1 MNIKLQRLVIILLL
15 SITFTLLSFSYQRF
29 GPEIGYLGADCRPDC
44 EVHKLNAGWPLPYIF
59 DSMGVSVINVLHLED
74 EFRPAPFIIDIIL
87 YAAVLILVTIF
98 VERIR
103 NSRVDQ
109 R

>member
-1 MNIKLQRLVIILLL
+1 MKIKLRWILIILLV

-29 GPEIGYLGADCRPDC
+29 GPEVGYLGADCRPDC
-44 EVHKLNAGWPLPYIF
+44 EVLKLNAGWPLPFVF

-74 EFRPAPFIIDIIL
+74 EFRPTPFIIDIGFYTVIL
-87 YAAVLILVTIF
+87 MITYIS

-103 NSRVDQ
+103 IIKGRQ
-109 R
+109 K